1 MSDSDND
8 NVQQKVTKTFRNNV
22 LQWIEIDDKI
32 KNIRSKIK
40 ELSTEKKQIEE
51 YILNYLSQVDEE
63 SIAIKDGKLSKN
75 VSKTK
80 APLKKDTIYQS
91 LVQLIGDTTK
101 ATTMTEHIIN
111 SRADVQR
118 VNLRRTTIKAKKDDK

>member
-1 MSDSDND
+1 MSDSDSND

-22 LQWIEIDDKI
+22 LQWIDIDDKI
-32 KNIRSKIK
+32 RNIRSKVK
-40 ELSTEKKQIEE
+40 ELTTEKKQFEE

-75 VSKTK
+75 VSKSK
-80 APLKKDTIYQS
+80 APLKKETIYQS

-101 ATTMTEHIIN
+101 ANTMTEHIIN
-111 SRADVQR
+111 SRPEVQR
-118 VNLRRTTIKAKKDDK
+118 VNLKRTKIRAKKD